1 VTGVVVVLFVL
12 LAILGPLLLY
22 VLVRSEH
29 DNRERMD
36 RERAERAARRDR
48 DTGPDPSDRGSEGRR
63 RNP

>member
-1 VTGVVVVLFVL
+1 VTGAFVVLFVL
-12 LAILGPLLLY
+12 LAVAAPLVLY

-48 DTGPDPSDRGSEGRR
+48 DAEGAGSAEWDRDSR
-63 RNP
+63 